1 MLRFSG
7 FFLLFCCSA
16 VFSAET
22 INSELNEEARQLAQ
36 RFVGELKPQLKR
48 AMLEGG
54 PTLAIEACASL
65 APRIAANLAAE
76 SGWLVKRVS
85 LKSRNA
91 SRAQPDNWEKA
102 VLVQFDERAAVGE
115 SASTL
120 IHAEIEGG
128 WYRYMQ
134 AQVVEPL
141 CLVCHGTDLAE
152 PVRAILTDFYPDDWA
167 TGYLLGQVR
176 GAISLARQLPTPSEH
191 SPESLDAK

>member
-7 FFLLFCCSA
+7 FLLLFCCST
-16 VFSAET
+16 VFPAQT
-22 INSELNEEARQLAQ
+22 INSELNQEARQLAQ

-65 APRIAANLAAE
+65 APRIADNLAEE
-76 SGWLVKRVS
+76 SGWLVRRVS

-91 SRAQPDNWEKA
+91 SRARPDKWEKA
-102 VLVQFDERAAVGE
+102 VLVQFDERQAAGE

-120 IHAEIEGG
+120 VQAEIKGG

-141 CLVCHGTDLAE
+141 CLICHGTEITE
-152 PVRAILTDFYPDDWA
+152 PVRGILTDFYPDDWA
-167 TGYLLGQVR
+167 TGYVLGQVR
-176 GAISLARQLPTPSEH
+176 GAISLARQLPAPGEH
-191 SPESLDAK
+191 SPESLDEK

>member
-7 FFLLFCCSA
+7 FLLLFCCSA
-16 VFSAET
+16 VFSAES

-65 APRIAANLAAE
+65 APRISANLAAE

-102 VLVQFDERAAVGE
+102 VLVQ
-115 SASTL
+115 
-120 IHAEIEGG
+120 
-128 WYRYMQ
+128 
-134 AQVVEPL
+134 
-141 CLVCHGTDLAE
+141 
-152 PVRAILTDFYPDDWA
+152 
-167 TGYLLGQVR
+167 LLLQ
-176 GAISLARQLPTPSEH
+176 
-191 SPESLDAK
+191 